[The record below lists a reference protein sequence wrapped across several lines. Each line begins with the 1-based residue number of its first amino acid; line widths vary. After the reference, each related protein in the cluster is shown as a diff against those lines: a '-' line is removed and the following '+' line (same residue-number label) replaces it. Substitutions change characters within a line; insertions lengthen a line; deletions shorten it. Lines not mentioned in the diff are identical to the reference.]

1 MAFALSCI
9 TPSPKAKPFFL
20 ACSASILPSPQT
32 KLGRKIFLC
41 RGGEAVHRFECI
53 MCLLAGHI
61 TSAFRWRKGEGI
73 RRPGG
78 RGGEKAVRSLVQLR
92 ITTCKK

>member
-20 ACSASILPSPQT
+20 ACSAS
-32 KLGRKIFLC
+32 
-41 RGGEAVHRFECI
+41 RFECT
-53 MCLLAGHI
+53 MCLLAGHV

-73 RRPGG
+73 RTPGE
-78 RGGEKAVRSLVQLR
+78 RGGGTAVRSLVQLR
-92 ITTCKK
+92 ITTC